1 MRFLLGARAYM
12 YVCVWLYLRSLEQRI
27 FSGPECS
34 SDADNSDVCMQ
45 APTVCL

>member
-1 MRFLLGARAYM
+1 MRFLLGSRAYM
-12 YVCVWLYLRSLEQRI
+12 HVCVWLYLRSLEQCI

-45 APTVCL
+45 ASIVCL